1 MDTEKRC
8 LLDVDSSAGK
18 ENIMSTSFSAGLS
31 VGFAIVCLVLLVW
44 ACRRKKAGQLSH
56 YDERQKQIQAK
67 GNYIGYMTMI
77 GMSVAVMFI
86 LESGKK
92 VLFSPGMWVLMTI
105 MVSCLT
111 GIIYTIVRGAYI
123 EYDKKG
129 NTQLLLFAL
138 LGAANV
144 LSAVAQ
150 GTHGHLFV
158 HGVITVASGA
168 NLICGM
174 YFLVMFLAVLIRKF
188 TDKRESEEE

>member
-1 MDTEKRC
+1 
-8 LLDVDSSAGK
+8 VY
-18 ENIMSTSFSAGLS
+18 
-31 VGFAIVCLVLLVW
+31 
-44 ACRRKKAGQLSH
+44 RRKKAGQLSH

-77 GMSVAVMFI
+77 GMSVAIMFI

-105 MVSCLT
+105 IISGLT
-111 GIIYTIVRGAYI
+111 GIIYMIVRGAYI

-138 LGAANV
+138 LGAANI
-144 LSAVAQ
+144 LSVVTQ
-150 GTHGHLFV
+150 GTHGNLFV

-168 NLICGM
+168 NLACGIF
-174 YFLVMFLAVLIRKF
+174 FLVMFLAVLIRRF
-188 TDKRESEEE
+188 TDKGESEEE